1 VGSDFN
7 GRTLKSAVVHFSWIV
22 VPIEKTPA
30 VTIPEINSAPPQV
43 EEAPSSTGTTIE
55 TQPSSTDL
63 FQVLPAPSSTENA
76 GGAFRWFPFI
86 TPAFAEEVATATSPL
101 IPESSGTESSS
112 QPTMEIPFD
121 PSTPPPSPKVSGVAP
136 TSEGVLEISYSL
148 DGSQWNFLGY
158 VGPDNWREASSF
170 VLPLTSWEQLGSLQ
184 ISLKG
189 RLPFGSSA
197 PQIYLDGIRVE
208 AESLEP
214 SILSRIFSPETV
226 PSPSSLDEPGVFDP
240 EAKRSEAAGASLLV

>member
-1 VGSDFN
+1 
-7 GRTLKSAVVHFSWIV
+7 
-22 VPIEKTPA
+22 
-30 VTIPEINSAPPQV
+30 
-43 EEAPSSTGTTIE
+43 
-55 TQPSSTDL
+55 
-63 FQVLPAPSSTENA
+63 
-76 GGAFRWFPFI
+76 
-86 TPAFAEEVATATSPL
+86 
-101 IPESSGTESSS
+101 
-112 QPTMEIPFD
+112 MEIPFD

-226 PSPSSLDEPGVFDP
+226 PSPSSLDEPGVFDL
-240 EAKRSEAAGASLLV
+240 EAKHSCIITPFSASIPHGGGGHLIANLTPSTSGRPFVAEFGELPQGVVGEVIKNPSSTTSLFLDMQTSLTAPTGSYSLMFVYREKQPDGRTIPNFCQYNLVIQ